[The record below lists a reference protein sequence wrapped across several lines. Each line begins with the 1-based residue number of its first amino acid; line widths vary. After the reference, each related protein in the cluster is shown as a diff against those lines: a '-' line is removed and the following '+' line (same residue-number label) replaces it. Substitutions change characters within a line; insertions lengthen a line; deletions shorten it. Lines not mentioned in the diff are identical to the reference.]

1 MSTLTCPKCQ
11 GDMRSYERNGVTVD
25 QCGDC
30 RGIFL
35 DRGELEHLVEADS
48 RAHASQPPAAPPAPQ
63 RDRRDDGGDD
73 YGDRYRD
80 DRYGSSSGHPRKK
93 KKESW
98 LENLF
103 D

>member
-48 RAHASQPPAAPPAPQ
+48 RAHAAQQPAAPPAPQ

-80 DRYGSSSGHPRKK
+80 DRYRSSSGHPRK